1 MTGAPFDL
9 RDYRHALGAFLTGV
23 TVVTT
28 LDRQG
33 GPRGFTANSFTS
45 VSLDPPL
52 VLVCIDKRGR
62 SFEVFAEGDGYAVN
76 ILSESQQAV
85 SSAFATPTG
94 DRFARVAW
102 HAGPAGHPVFE
113 GAAAWLDCRR
123 HDLVDAGDHV
133 IMIGRVVGYHH
144 TVRPP
149 LGYSRGTYVSA
160 SLEREAIART
170 GYATE
175 IVAILEHDEA
185 ILLVGDDD
193 APLGLPHAEH
203 IGDTGDTGSL
213 LGLLDAAGFDAELG
227 FVFSVVDNAETGRIR
242 IVYRGTA
249 EARADSDASFRF
261 HSLRDIPW
269 PRLYAPE
276 TATVLRRYVTE
287 RVQHR
292 FGVYVGGAE
301 TGQIASLS
309 SELAPLSNEDI
320 DAGYRDA
327 ESGSDE

>member
-193 APLGLPHAEH
+193 DAPLGLPHAEH

-227 FVFSVVDNAETGRIR
+227 FVFSVVDNARDRAHPHRLSRDRRSPRGQRCLVPVPLAARHSMAAPLCAGDGHGLAPVRHGTGAAPVRR
-242 IVYRGTA
+242 LRRRCGDGADRLAVVG
-249 EARADSDASFRF
+249 ARAAF
-261 HSLRDIPW
+261 
-269 PRLYAPE
+269 E
-276 TATVLRRYVTE
+276 
-287 RVQHR
+287 
-292 FGVYVGGAE
+292 
-301 TGQIASLS
+301 
-309 SELAPLSNEDI
+309 
-320 DAGYRDA
+320 
-327 ESGSDE
+327 